1 LETPN
6 RSMPSRRRTASTQYR
21 AAVGFAAMATGAV
34 AAGIL
39 VILAVVALGG
49 NDYDRCSNA
58 VRTTMPAGMSDAP
71 RRLPNGTAFV
81 AKPTQRLLEV
91 RTAAAER
98 ETVRPPVNL
107 IGGVR
112 T

>member
-1 LETPN
+1 MLILITFGLGVVFGHLH
-6 RSMPSRRRTASTQYR
+6 RSGRSA
-21 AAVGFAAMATGAV
+21 AAMATGTV
-34 AAGIL
+34 ATGVL

-49 NDYDRCSNA
+49 NDHDHSGGA
-58 VRTTMPAGMSDAP
+58 ARTAMGAGMSDAP
-71 RRLPNGTAFV
+71 RRLPDGTAFV

-98 ETVRPPVNL
+98 ETVRPAVNL
-107 IGGVR
+107 IGRVR